1 MNHICRAKR
10 STSVF
15 NSYFPN
21 RDIKSVHSLGIFRR
35 LADLSIVQF
44 ESDLIL
50 HGSREAFQDFERV
63 NEKQQWPGLS
73 SR

>member
-1 MNHICRAKR
+1 M
-10 STSVF
+10 
-15 NSYFPN
+15 
-21 RDIKSVHSLGIFRR
+21 HSLGIFRR

-63 NEKQQWPGLS
+63 NEKQPMAWIELALIRVYATSGIEC
-73 SR
+73 RM